1 MLLANSYA
9 YRQKAIKMTQTV
21 SGETNDQVASLRG
34 HPRFYELLNEMA
46 SLHDSKNA
54 DYAGDDDPLRNLKEC
69 EDLGVES
76 WVGVVVRLTDKYSRL
91 KTFTRR
97 RSFKLKSES
106 LKDTLLDNA
115 IYSLLCL
122 ICYEEAQASS
132 GGGK

>member
-1 MLLANSYA
+1 
-9 YRQKAIKMTQTV
+9 MTQTDIR
-21 SGETNDQVASLRG
+21 ETNNRISTLRG

-46 SLHDSKNA
+46 ALHDSKNA

-69 EDLGVES
+69 EGLGVES

-122 ICYEEAQASS
+122 ICYEEAQVAS